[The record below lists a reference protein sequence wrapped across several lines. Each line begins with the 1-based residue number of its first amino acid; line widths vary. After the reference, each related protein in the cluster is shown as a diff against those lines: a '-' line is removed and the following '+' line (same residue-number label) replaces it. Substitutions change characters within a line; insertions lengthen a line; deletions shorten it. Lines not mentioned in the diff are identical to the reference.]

1 MSVFTKSKKIASSR
15 GQIAIRGVQDDV
27 LLLPD
32 NKYRAVLQVSSI
44 NFELKSEAEQ
54 DALIDTY
61 QSFLNSLATDLQ
73 IIVRVRELDLDK
85 YLADFD
91 AKRQAEDQAIY
102 QRQIENYV
110 KFVTQLVTTKKILTR
125 HFYVVVPLNNEAD
138 FDIAKE
144 QLSLS
149 VDIVA
154 KGLARMGMQ
163 CRQLS
168 SLELLDLFYSYYS
181 PSDAKQQPLTDQTL
195 KLLTEAYV

>member
-1 MSVFTKSKKIASSR
+1 MSVFTRSKKIASSR
-15 GQIAIRGVQDDV
+15 GQIAIRGVQDDM
-27 LLLPD
+27 LLLPG
-32 NKYRAVLQVSSI
+32 NSYRAVLQVSSI

-91 AKRQAEDQAIY
+91 AKREAEDQAIY
-102 QRQIENYV
+102 KQQIENYV

-168 SLELLDLFYSYYS
+168 SLDLLDLFYSYYS